1 MSTEDVFTSRVIVT
15 LLAAGVV
22 IFVGFA
28 LIKSVIN
35 GGKRVVWE
43 ILRVTSG
50 LVCMALAAL
59 SGRGNIG
66 AWGAWVGFGGVC
78 LLLLVAVIAGRSRGN
93 DGPDRKSAR

>member
-1 MSTEDVFTSRVIVT
+1 MSIGDVFTSRVIVT

-35 GGKRVVWE
+35 GGRRVVWE

-50 LVCMALAAL
+50 LVCMVLAGL

-66 AWGAWVGFGGVC
+66 PWGAWVGFGGVF
-78 LLLLVAVIAGRSRGN
+78 LLLLVTLVAGRSREN

>member
-1 MSTEDVFTSRVIVT
+1 MSIGDVFTSRVIVT

-35 GGKRVVWE
+35 GGRRVVWE

-50 LVCMALAAL
+50 LVCMVLAGL

-66 AWGAWVGFGGVC
+66 PWGAWVGFGVF
-78 LLLLVAVIAGRSRGN
+78 LLLLVTLVAGRSREN

>member
-1 MSTEDVFTSRVIVT
+1 MIIEHVFTSRVIVT

-22 IFVGFA
+22 IFVGLA
-28 LIKSVIN
+28 LIRSAIN

-66 AWGAWVGFGGVC
+66 PWGAWVGFGGVF
-78 LLLLVAVIAGRSRGN
+78 LLLFVALIAGRVRGRN
-93 DGPDRKSAR
+93 GSDLETM